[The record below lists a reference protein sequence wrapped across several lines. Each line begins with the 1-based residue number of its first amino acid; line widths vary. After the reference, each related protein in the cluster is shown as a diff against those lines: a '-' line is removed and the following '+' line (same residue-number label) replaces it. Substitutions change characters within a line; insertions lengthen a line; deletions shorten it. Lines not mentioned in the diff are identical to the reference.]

1 MDSMDG
7 NNQLDK
13 NEFIT
18 GLSEW
23 GVSVT
28 DDDAMTLMTWMDKDK
43 SGTLSFEEFLIGL

>member
-28 DDDAMTLMTWMDKDK
+28 DDDAMILMTWMDKDK